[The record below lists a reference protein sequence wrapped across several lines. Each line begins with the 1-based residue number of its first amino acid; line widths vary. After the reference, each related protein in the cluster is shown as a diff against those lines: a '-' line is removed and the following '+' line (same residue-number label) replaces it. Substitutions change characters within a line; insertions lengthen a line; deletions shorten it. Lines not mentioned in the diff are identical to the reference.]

1 MKYFKH
7 LLAVALVAGMFTA
20 VAAPS
25 NSSSLA
31 TSYQELGVKSIH
43 LSAKLQARAAVGSR
57 ECVGYR
63 IDKNNLW
70 QNTWNFKDPAQGI
83 FYVDDEVHTLS
94 VKLVD
99 NALYQYC
106 PRGDLV
112 GLVRV
117 KRLNHCHL
125 NGDPDQRSYRTEWFK
140 GVKFNDFIRDD
151 YLNQNPP
158 EHMVEDDN
166 NGGNCEY
173 FYLSYSDD
181 PWLRMDQDPFRTG
194 TTWLVYNN
202 LPDKNIDMMAGD
214 GRRRYF
220 HPTADDT
227 VGDPY

>member
-1 MKYFKH
+1 MKYLKFI
-7 LLAVALVAGMFTA
+7 LAATLVAGFFA
-20 VAAPS
+20 AAPTS
-25 NSSSLA
+25 TNALPVASSYVA
-31 TSYQELGVKSIH
+31 QDVQSIH
-43 LSAKLQARAAVGSR
+43 IPANKLRLAMVGSR

-63 IDKNNLW
+63 IDKNSEW

-106 PRGDLV
+106 PRGSLV

-117 KRLNHCHL
+117 KRMNHCHL
-125 NGDPDQRSYRTEWFK
+125 NGDPNQRSYRTQWFK

-173 FYLSYSDD
+173 FYLSYADD
-181 PWLRMDQDPFRTG
+181 PWLRMDQDPFRTA

-202 LPDKNIDMMAGD
+202 LPDKNIDMLAEGS
-214 GRRRYF
+214 RRRHF
-220 HPTADDT
+220 HPTQDDT